1 MTTIQNAANTTNPS
15 IALAVKQL
23 ISAYKSE
30 VKATVVY
37 LASFQDMMKTEG
49 RKGYESWETQMT
61 ETIKSACLADKRVGK
76 EGLTVINNRIK
87 VYRSEIKTLIGHM
100 DDGKSVTEDDYSSIT
115 KIREF
120 NKTQKTEGKGE
131 AEAEGKGESEG
142 ESEGNGVTEATFIPA
157 TFAQIVTALKSRCDT
172 GLTEEEKVI
181 ARDLITSLS
190 VATAAPKKTKKV
202 A

>member
-49 RKGYESWETQMT
+49 RKEYESWETQMT

-131 AEAEGKGESEG
+131 SEG